1 MGAALYRPPDR
12 GGGGR
17 YNAARPLANAAAMSP
32 VHAALLLIAAGP
44 VDVPG
49 ADAPDPPAVHVG
61 DAARGYAVLRT
72 KPLLPPDFDR
82 ETLLRVGQ
90 TWPPAAR
97 AEAKAA
103 DDDERL
109 RLAFRRYGFVA
120 PPPGDPVGGSVLN
133 YVETPDGWVM
143 NCFACHGG
151 KVAGRTIPGLPNS
164 HYGLETLTEEIRTTK
179 LLTGKRLS
187 HQDLGQLRFPL
198 GGSHGTTNAVVF
210 GVVLDAFREP
220 DMTVNTGRDPGPLV
234 HHDVDAPPWWHA
246 KKKGRL
252 YIDGFSPKNH
262 RVLMQFMLLPT
273 TGREKVLA
281 WEDDFRDVLAYIES
295 VEAPPYPFEI
305 DRDLAAEGKRVFGT
319 NCAECHGTY
328 SPDPAAETY
337 PEVTVPID
345 VIGTDRV
352 RLDALTVAHRRHL
365 KSTWMSDYGRDP
377 VIEDPGGYVAP
388 PLDGV
393 WASAPYFHN
402 GSVPTLAGVLSPED
416 RPAIWRRTE
425 DGYDAD
431 RVGLEV
437 EELDAV
443 PAVDPRFTFDA
454 RRADTGKTNG
464 GHTFAVGLSAG
475 EKRALL
481 EYLKTL

>member
-1 MGAALYRPPDR
+1 
-12 GGGGR
+12 
-17 YNAARPLANAAAMSP
+17 MSP
-32 VHAALLLIAAGP
+32 VHAALLLLAAGP
-44 VDVPG
+44 APVEPDRAAP
-49 ADAPDPPAVHVG
+49 ADRAGDPV
-61 DAARGYAVLRT
+61 RGYEILRT

-82 ETLLRVGQ
+82 ETLLKTPLVWSADLREAARGEDEAGRLRMAFSRYGLVP
-90 TWPPAAR
+90 PPA
-97 AEAKAA
+97 
-103 DDDERL
+103 D
-109 RLAFRRYGFVA
+109 
-120 PPPGDPVGGSVLN
+120 DPVGGEVLN
-133 YVETPDGWVM
+133 YVETDAGWVM

-151 KVAGRTIPGLPNS
+151 KVAGETVPGLPNS
-164 HYGLETLTEEIRTTK
+164 HYGLETLTEETRSVK
-179 LLTGKRLS
+179 LFTGKPLS
-187 HQDLGQLRFPL
+187 HQDLGLMRFPL
-198 GGSHGTTNAVVF
+198 GGSHGTTNAVMF

-220 DMTVNTGRDPGPLV
+220 DMTVNLNRDPTAGGALV
-234 HHDVDAPPWWHA
+234 HHDVDAPPWWHL
-246 KKKGRL
+246 KKKSRL
-252 YIDGFSPKNH
+252 YIDGFAPVNH
-262 RVLMQFMLLPT
+262 RVLMQFMLLPNA
-273 TGREKVLA
+273 GREEVYA

-295 VEAPPYPFEI
+295 VESPAYPFEI
-305 DRDLAAEGKRVFGT
+305 ESGLAAAGEAVFAR

-328 SPDPAAETY
+328 SADPAAETY

-377 VIEDPGGYVAP
+377 VVEDPGGYVAP

-416 RPAIWRRTE
+416 RPTIWRRTE
-425 DGYDAD
+425 DGYDRD

-437 EELDAV
+437 TELTDMPTSDA
-443 PAVDPRFTFDA
+443 RFAFDA

-464 GHTFAVGLSAG
+464 GHDFAAELPAD